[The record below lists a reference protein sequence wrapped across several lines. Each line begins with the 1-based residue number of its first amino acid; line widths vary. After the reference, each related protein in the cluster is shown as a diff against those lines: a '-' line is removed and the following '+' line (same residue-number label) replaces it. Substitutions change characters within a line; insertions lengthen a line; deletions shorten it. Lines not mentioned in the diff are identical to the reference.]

1 MRKSYK
7 SLLKIEKN
15 EIKMNKTKMYFA
27 RFSYTDSNGDL
38 IEDSSIIEL
47 SYTDLNDNA
56 IKRKI
61 VHMNSLDEKAIGYD
75 EIKLLIVTLL

>member
-1 MRKSYK
+1 
-7 SLLKIEKN
+7 
-15 EIKMNKTKMYFA
+15 MYFA

-61 VHMNSLDEKAIGYD
+61 GYTNSLDDLGVAYWD
-75 EIKLLIVTLL
+75 IKLLIVTLL

>member
-1 MRKSYK
+1 MD
-7 SLLKIEKN
+7 
-15 EIKMNKTKMYFA
+15 KTKMYFA

-61 VHMNSLDEKAIGYD
+61 GYTNSLDDLGIAYWD
-75 EIKLLIVTLL
+75 IKLLIVTLL

>member
-1 MRKSYK
+1 
-7 SLLKIEKN
+7 
-15 EIKMNKTKMYFA
+15 MYFA

-47 SYTDLNDNA
+47 SYMELNDNA

-61 VHMNSLDEKAIGYD
+61 GHTNSLDDLGIAYLD
-75 EIKLLIVTLL
+75 IKLLIVTLL

>member
-1 MRKSYK
+1 MD
-7 SLLKIEKN
+7 
-15 EIKMNKTKMYFA
+15 KTKMYFA

-47 SYTDLNDNA
+47 SYTELNDNA

-61 VHMNSLDEKAIGYD
+61 GYTNSLDDLGIAYWD
-75 EIKLLIVTLL
+75 IKLLIVTLL

>member
-1 MRKSYK
+1 
-7 SLLKIEKN
+7 
-15 EIKMNKTKMYFA
+15 MYFA

>member
-1 MRKSYK
+1 
-7 SLLKIEKN
+7 
-15 EIKMNKTKMYFA
+15 MYFA

-47 SYTDLNDNA
+47 SYTELNDNA

-61 VHMNSLDEKAIGYD
+61 GYTNSLDDLGIAYWD
-75 EIKLLIVTLL
+75 IKLLIVTLL

>member
-1 MRKSYK
+1 
-7 SLLKIEKN
+7 
-15 EIKMNKTKMYFA
+15 MYFA

-61 VHMNSLDEKAIGYD
+61 GHTNSLDDLGIAYWD
-75 EIKLLIVTLL
+75 IKLLIVTLL

>member
-1 MRKSYK
+1 
-7 SLLKIEKN
+7 
-15 EIKMNKTKMYFA
+15 MYFA

-47 SYTDLNDNA
+47 SYMELNDNA

-61 VHMNSLDEKAIGYD
+61 GHTNSLDDLGI
-75 EIKLLIVTLL
+75 

>member
-1 MRKSYK
+1 
-7 SLLKIEKN
+7 
-15 EIKMNKTKMYFA
+15 MNKTKMYFA
-27 RFSYTDSNGDL
+27 RFSYTDNNGDL

-47 SYTDLNDNA
+47 SYLELNDKA

-61 VHMNSLDEKAIGYD
+61 VHTNSLDEKAIGYD

>member
-1 MRKSYK
+1 MD
-7 SLLKIEKN
+7 
-15 EIKMNKTKMYFA
+15 KTKMYFA

-47 SYTDLNDNA
+47 SYMELNDNA

-61 VHMNSLDEKAIGYD
+61 GYTNSLDDLGIAYWD
-75 EIKLLIVTLL
+75 IKLLIVTLL

>member
-1 MRKSYK
+1 MD
-7 SLLKIEKN
+7 
-15 EIKMNKTKMYFA
+15 KTKMYFA

-61 VHMNSLDEKAIGYD
+61 GYTNSLDDLGVAYWD
-75 EIKLLIVTLL
+75 IKLLIVTLL